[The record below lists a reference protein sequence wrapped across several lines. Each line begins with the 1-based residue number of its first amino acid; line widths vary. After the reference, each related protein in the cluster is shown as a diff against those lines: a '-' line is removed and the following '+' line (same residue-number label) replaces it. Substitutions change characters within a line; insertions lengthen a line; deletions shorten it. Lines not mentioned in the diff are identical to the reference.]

1 MKNWQNISHNLYKLL
16 FILMTVGLLSACSD
30 KENSLAIGGVDT
42 SDQQCL
48 SCQILNLMYTAVG
61 ENVMLMH
68 EQFTQAAMPI
78 IVVAFSIWL
87 ALRLLKFV
95 SSVNETNPGE
105 VWNEILRK
113 AAICLFC
120 GLLASSTGGLLFVIN
135 TFVFPV
141 YSAFLE
147 LGLAILD
154 NSFNPADQVD
164 FTVFGTD
171 VKVSGANISCS
182 IEGSILATTKE
193 FPTSVGK
200 TMECMIKALSA
211 YLTIGGD
218 IAITIMSKAGGG
230 LTGKVLGIIL
240 FLFFWVV
247 KVGFSFYL
255 VDTIFQ
261 MGIIILLLPMY
272 ILSYAF
278 GPTREWTKKGFAHI
292 LASSAFMMCFS
303 IIVALVLVA
312 MIGLV
317 NQNPTIFNP
326 DDLEA
331 NMQNISIGFLCL
343 LLIGFLIYGSMGVSQ
358 QLTSGLLGVGM
369 SANFQKNLKA
379 AVQGIGSAILS
390 GLAAV
395 GTMAVS
401 AMAQSNY
408 KLVRVV
414 GKTIK
419 KGQVLQAKM
428 RKLAGRRE

>member
-1 MKNWQNISHNLYKLL
+1 MINWQNIYRNLSKLL
-16 FILMTVGLLSACSD
+16 FLLAMVIMLSACSE
-30 KENSLAIGGVDT
+30 KANTLVIGGVDT
-42 SDQQCL
+42 SDQSCL

-61 ENVMLMH
+61 DNVMQMH
-68 EQFTQAAMPI
+68 AHFTQAAMPI
-78 IVVAFSIWL
+78 MMVAFSIWL

-95 SSVNETNPGE
+95 SSVSETNPGE

-113 AAICLFC
+113 AGICLFC
-120 GLLASSTGGLLFVIN
+120 GILASSSEGLMFVIN
-135 TFVFPV
+135 TLVFPV

-147 LGLAILD
+147 LGVTILN
-154 NSFNPADQVD
+154 NSFNPEEQVD

-171 VKVSGANISCS
+171 VKVAQVTLSCNIT
-182 IEGSILATTKE
+182 GSTFATATE
-193 FPTSVGK
+193 FPKSVGE

-218 IAITIMSKAGGG
+218 IAMTIMSQAENN
-230 LTGKVLGIIL
+230 LTGKVLGFIL

-278 GPTREWTKKGFAHI
+278 GPTRSWTKKGFAHI

-326 DDLEA
+326 EDLES

-358 QLTSGLLGVGM
+358 QLTSALLGTGM
-369 SANFQKNLKA
+369 STNFQKNLKA
-379 AVQGIGSAILS
+379 AIQGIGTAIVS
-390 GLAAV
+390 GLSSVLTFGVA
-395 GTMAVS
+395 

-408 KLVRVV
+408 KLIRVV
-414 GKTIK
+414 GKTIQ
-419 KGQVLQAKM
+419 KGNALRAKM
-428 RKLAGRRE
+428 QQLAGRK